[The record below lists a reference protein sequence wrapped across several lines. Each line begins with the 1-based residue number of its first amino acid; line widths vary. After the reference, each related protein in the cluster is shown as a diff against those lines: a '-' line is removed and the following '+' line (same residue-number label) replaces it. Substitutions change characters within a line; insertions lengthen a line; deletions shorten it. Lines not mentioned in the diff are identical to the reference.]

1 MRGSTKGNW
10 FLFFQGC
17 TLQYKPT
24 SYRVVFDFLCL
35 EPEKKTTTNFQVFFW
50 FNFFLEL
57 FIFPEKDDGDLPPN
71 IVSVFYFQLI
81 GQEKRTGPACS
92 FTEKRQKLIRHPGQK
107 NQQHLVSLLGH
118 RWNRWGKFLLPVR

>member
-35 EPEKKTTTNFQVFFW
+35 EPEKKTKINFGFKDFCLQFATLISNQV
-50 FNFFLEL
+50 NRVENTHPLKIHAAVL
-57 FIFPEKDDGDLPPN
+57 ATGR
-71 IVSVFYFQLI
+71 VHI
-81 GQEKRTGPACS
+81 GV
-92 FTEKRQKLIRHPGQK
+92 HPVQGM
-107 NQQHLVSLLGH
+107 NTCLHSIHIILL
-118 RWNRWGKFLLPVR
+118 